1 MLLFRS
7 SFLAFIF
14 LFLIVGIF
22 FQSKLLL
29 FKNYIPVFL
38 GLVMFL
44 MGMTL
49 ELTDFKKILK
59 KPSLFFFVTFLQFTI
74 MPVAALLLVKTF
86 NIPPELSLGVI
97 ILGCCPGGTASNLI
111 TYLCNGNVALS
122 IVCTFFSTIVSVFL
136 TPILIFLLSNKNID
150 INVISL
156 IKSSFFIVFLPVFFG
171 LIFKIFVPM
180 NKFLK
185 LLPKISEFFIA
196 FIIGIIFSLNLNLLN
211 QLSYSLFFCIVL
223 HNLIGLSMGFLIGGI
238 LGLSLRE
245 KKTISIEVGMQNSG
259 LGMAL
264 SILHFSKI
272 VALPSA
278 IFSLW
283 HNISAVGLV
292 YCWKKK

>member
-7 SFLAFIF
+7 SFLTFIF

-22 FQSKLLL
+22 FPSKLLL

-74 MPVAALLLVKTF
+74 MPVAALVLVKTF

-171 LIFKIFVPM
+171 LIFKFFIPM
-180 NKFLK
+180 HKFSK

-196 FIIGIIFSLNLNLLN
+196 FIIGIIFSLNLNLLD
-211 QLSYSLFFCIVL
+211 QLSYSLFFCIIL
-223 HNLIGLSMGFLIGGI
+223 HNLIGLSVGFLISGF
-238 LGLSLRE
+238 LGLSFGE

>member
-14 LFLIVGIF
+14 LFLIVGVF
-22 FQSKLLL
+22 FPSTLLL

-74 MPVAALLLVKTF
+74 MPVAALVLVKTF

-150 INVISL
+150 IDVISL

-180 NKFLK
+180 YKFLK

-223 HNLIGLSMGFLIGGI
+223 HNLIGLSMGFLIGGF

>member
-7 SFLAFIF
+7 SFLIFIF
-14 LFLIVGIF
+14 FFILIGIF
-22 FQSKLLL
+22 LPSKLSL
-29 FKNYIPVFL
+29 FKDYIPVFL

-49 ELTDFKKILK
+49 ELIDFKKILK

-74 MPVAALLLVKTF
+74 MPVTAFVLVKAF
-86 NIPPELSLGVI
+86 NIPSELALGII

-136 TPILIFLLSNKNID
+136 TPILIFLLSSKNINID
-150 INVISL
+150 VIPL
-156 IKSSFFIVFLPVFFG
+156 IKSLFLIVFLPVFLG
-171 LIFKIFVPM
+171 LFFKIFIPM
-180 NKFLK
+180 ERVIKF
-185 LLPKISEFFIA
+185 LPKISEFLIA
-196 FIIGIIFSLNLNLLN
+196 FIIGIIFSLNLSHIN
-211 QLSYSLFFCIVL
+211 QLSYSLISCIVL
-223 HNLIGLSMGFLIGGI
+223 HNLIGLSTGFFVGNF
-238 LGLSLRE
+238 LGLSLKE

-264 SILHFSKI
+264 SIIHFSKI

>member
-22 FQSKLLL
+22 FPSKLLL

-74 MPVAALLLVKTF
+74 MPVAALVLVKTF

-180 NKFLK
+180 HKFLK

-223 HNLIGLSMGFLIGGI
+223 HNLIGLCMGFLIGGF

>member
-14 LFLIVGIF
+14 LFLIVGVF
-22 FQSKLLL
+22 FPSTLLL

-74 MPVAALLLVKTF
+74 MPVAALVLVKTF

-171 LIFKIFVPM
+171 LIFKIFIPM
-180 NKFLK
+180 HRFIK

-196 FIIGIIFSLNLNLLN
+196 FIIGIIFSLNLNLLD
-211 QLSYSLFFCIVL
+211 QLSYSLFFCIIL
-223 HNLIGLSMGFLIGGI
+223 HNLIGLSVGFLISGF
-238 LGLSLRE
+238 LGLSFRE

-292 YCWKKK
+292 YYWKKK

>member
-14 LFLIVGIF
+14 LFLIVGVF
-22 FQSKLLL
+22 FPSTLLL

-74 MPVAALLLVKTF
+74 MPVAALVLVKTF

-171 LIFKIFVPM
+171 LIFKIFVPV

>member
-14 LFLIVGIF
+14 LFLIVGVF
-22 FQSKLLL
+22 FPSTLLL

-74 MPVAALLLVKTF
+74 MPVAALVLVKTF

-180 NKFLK
+180 HKFLK
-185 LLPKISEFFIA
+185 FLPKISEFFIA

-211 QLSYSLFFCIVL
+211 QLSYSLFFCIIL
-223 HNLIGLSMGFLIGGI
+223 HNLIGLSMGFLIGGF
-238 LGLSLRE
+238 LGLSFRE

>member
-14 LFLIVGIF
+14 LFLIVGVF
-22 FQSKLLL
+22 FPSTLLL

-180 NKFLK
+180 HKFLK

>member
-14 LFLIVGIF
+14 LFLIVGVF
-22 FQSKLLL
+22 FPSTLLL

-74 MPVAALLLVKTF
+74 MPVAALVLVKTF

-150 INVISL
+150 IDVISL

-180 NKFLK
+180 HKFLK

-223 HNLIGLSMGFLIGGI
+223 HNLIGLCMGFLIGGF

>member
-7 SFLAFIF
+7 SFLTFIF
-14 LFLIVGIF
+14 LFLIVGVF
-22 FQSKLLL
+22 FPSTLLL

-74 MPVAALLLVKTF
+74 MPVAALILVKTF
-86 NIPPELSLGVI
+86 NILPELSLGVI

-136 TPILIFLLSNKNID
+136 TPILIFLLSHKNID

-171 LIFKIFVPM
+171 LIFKFFISIH
-180 NKFLK
+180 KFSK

-196 FIIGIIFSLNLNLLN
+196 FIIGIIFSLNFNLLD
-211 QLSYSLFFCIVL
+211 QLSYSLIFCIVL
-223 HNLIGLSMGFLIGGI
+223 HNLIGLSVGFLISGF
-238 LGLSLRE
+238 LGLSFRE

>member
-14 LFLIVGIF
+14 LFLIVGVF
-22 FQSKLLL
+22 FPSTLLL

-74 MPVAALLLVKTF
+74 MPVAALVLVKTF

-150 INVISL
+150 IDVISL

>member
-22 FQSKLLL
+22 FQSELLL

-44 MGMTL
+44 MGITL

-74 MPVAALLLVKTF
+74 MPVAALVLVKTF

-223 HNLIGLSMGFLIGGI
+223 HNLIGLCMGFLIGGF

>member
-14 LFLIVGIF
+14 LFLIVGVF
-22 FQSKLLL
+22 FPSTLLL

-74 MPVAALLLVKTF
+74 MPVAALVLVKTF

-150 INVISL
+150 IDVISL

-180 NKFLK
+180 HKFLK

>member
-7 SFLAFIF
+7 SFLAFIS
-14 LFLIVGIF
+14 LFLIVSVIF
-22 FQSKLLL
+22 PSTLLL

-74 MPVAALLLVKTF
+74 MPVAALVLVKTF

-136 TPILIFLLSNKNID
+136 TAILIFLLSNKNID

-171 LIFKIFVPM
+171 LIFKIFVAV

-223 HNLIGLSMGFLIGGI
+223 HNLIGLSMGFLIGGF

>member
-7 SFLAFIF
+7 SFLIFIF
-14 LFLIVGIF
+14 FFLVIGIF
-22 FQSKLLL
+22 LPSKLSL

-49 ELTDFKKILK
+49 ELIDFKKILK

-74 MPVAALLLVKTF
+74 MPVTAFVLVKTF
-86 NIPPELSLGVI
+86 NIPSELALGII

-136 TPILIFLLSNKNID
+136 TPILIFLLSSKNINID
-150 INVISL
+150 VISL
-156 IKSSFFIVFLPVFFG
+156 IKSSFLIVFLPVFLG
-171 LIFKIFVPM
+171 LFFKIFIPM
-180 NKFLK
+180 ERVIKFL
-185 LLPKISEFFIA
+185 PKVSEFLIA
-196 FIIGIIFSLNLNLLN
+196 FIIGIIFSLNLSHIN
-211 QLSYSLFFCIVL
+211 QLSYSLIYCIVL
-223 HNLIGLSMGFLIGGI
+223 HNLIGLGTGFFVGNF
-238 LGLSLRE
+238 LGLSFKE

-264 SILHFSKI
+264 SIIHFSKI

>member
-14 LFLIVGIF
+14 LFLIVGVF
-22 FQSKLLL
+22 FPSTLLL

-74 MPVAALLLVKTF
+74 MPVAALVLVKTF

-171 LIFKIFVPM
+171 LIFKIFVPVH
-180 NKFLK
+180 KFLK

>member
-14 LFLIVGIF
+14 LFLIVGVF
-22 FQSKLLL
+22 FPSTLLL

-74 MPVAALLLVKTF
+74 MPVAAFVLVKTF

-180 NKFLK
+180 HKFLK

-223 HNLIGLSMGFLIGGI
+223 HNLIGLSMGFLIGGF

>member
-1 MLLFRS
+1 MFLFRS
-7 SFLAFIF
+7 SFLIFIF
-14 LFLIVGIF
+14 FFLVIGISLP
-22 FQSKLLL
+22 SKLSL

-49 ELTDFKKILK
+49 ELIDFKKILK

-74 MPVAALLLVKTF
+74 MPVTALVLVKTF
-86 NIPPELSLGVI
+86 NIPSELALGII

-136 TPILIFLLSNKNID
+136 TPILIFLLSSKNINID
-150 INVISL
+150 VIVL
-156 IKSSFFIVFLPVFFG
+156 IKSSFLIVFLPVFLG
-171 LIFKIFVPM
+171 LFFKILIPIERVT
-180 NKFLK
+180 KF
-185 LLPKISEFFIA
+185 LPKISEFFIA
-196 FIIGIIFSLNLNLLN
+196 FIIGIIFSLNFNLLS

-223 HNLIGLSMGFLIGGI
+223 HNLVGLSAGFLIGGL
-238 LGLSLRE
+238 LGLSFKE

>member
-14 LFLIVGIF
+14 LFLIVGVF
-22 FQSKLLL
+22 FPSTLLL

-74 MPVAALLLVKTF
+74 MPVAALVLVKTF

-150 INVISL
+150 IDVISL

-180 NKFLK
+180 HKFLK

-196 FIIGIIFSLNLNLLN
+196 FIIGIIFSLNLNFLN

-264 SILHFSKI
+264 SVLHFSKI

>member
-7 SFLAFIF
+7 SFLTFIF
-14 LFLIVGIF
+14 FFLLIGTF
-22 FQSKLLL
+22 LPSELSL
-29 FKNYIPVFL
+29 FKNYIPLFL

-49 ELTDFKKILK
+49 ELDDFKKILK
-59 KPSLFFFVTFLQFTI
+59 KPSLFFFVTFLQFTV
-74 MPVAALLLVKTF
+74 MPVTALVLVKIF
-86 NIPPELSLGVI
+86 NIASDLSLGII

-136 TPILIFLLSNKNID
+136 TPVLILLLSSKNID
-150 INVISL
+150 INVVAL
-156 IKSSFFIVFLPVFFG
+156 IKSSFFIVFLPVFLG
-171 LIFKIFVPM
+171 LLFKFFISM
-180 NKFLK
+180 QKIIK

-196 FIIGIIFSLNLNLLN
+196 FIIGIIFSLNLNLLS
-211 QLSYSLFFCIVL
+211 QLSYDLLFCIVL
-223 HNLIGLSMGFLIGGI
+223 HNLIGLSAGFLIGGL
-238 LGLSLRE
+238 LGLSFKE

>member
-7 SFLAFIF
+7 SFLIFIF
-14 LFLIVGIF
+14 FFLVIGIF
-22 FQSKLLL
+22 LPSKLSL
-29 FKNYIPVFL
+29 FKNYIPFFL

-49 ELTDFKKILK
+49 ELIDFKKILK

-74 MPVAALLLVKTF
+74 MPVTAFALVKTF
-86 NIPPELSLGVI
+86 NIPSELALGII

-136 TPILIFLLSNKNID
+136 TPILIFVLSSKSINID
-150 INVISL
+150 VIAL
-156 IKSSFFIVFLPVFFG
+156 IKSSFLIVFLPVFLG
-171 LIFKIFVPM
+171 LFFKIFIPM
-180 NKFLK
+180 ERVIKF
-185 LLPKISEFFIA
+185 LPKISEFLIA
-196 FIIGIIFSLNLNLLN
+196 FIIGIIFSLNLSHIN
-211 QLSYSLFFCIVL
+211 QLSYSLISCIVL
-223 HNLIGLSMGFLIGGI
+223 HNLIGLGTGFFVGNF
-238 LGLSLRE
+238 LGLSFKE

-264 SILHFSKI
+264 SIIHFSKI

>member
-14 LFLIVGIF
+14 LFLIVGVF
-22 FQSKLLL
+22 FPSTLLL

-74 MPVAALLLVKTF
+74 MPVAALILVKTF

-180 NKFLK
+180 HKFLK

-223 HNLIGLSMGFLIGGI
+223 HNLIGLCMGFLIGGF

>member
-1 MLLFRS
+1 MFLFRS
-7 SFLAFIF
+7 SFLIFIF
-14 LFLIVGIF
+14 FFLGIGIF
-22 FQSKLLL
+22 LPSKLSLL
-29 FKNYIPVFL
+29 KNYIPLFL

-49 ELTDFKKILK
+49 ELIDFKKILK
-59 KPSLFFFVTFLQFTI
+59 KPSLFFFVTFLQFSI
-74 MPVAALLLVKTF
+74 MPVTAYALVKTF
-86 NIPPELSLGVI
+86 NIPSELALGII

-136 TPILIFLLSNKNID
+136 TPILIFFLSSKNINID
-150 INVISL
+150 VIAL
-156 IKSSFFIVFLPVFFG
+156 IKSSFLIVFLPVFLG
-171 LIFKIFVPM
+171 LFFKILIPM
-180 NKFLK
+180 ERVTKFL
-185 LLPKISEFFIA
+185 PKVSEFFIA
-196 FIIGIIFSLNLNLLN
+196 FIIGIIFSLNLNLLS

-223 HNLIGLSMGFLIGGI
+223 HNLIGLSAGFLMGGL
-238 LGLSLRE
+238 LGLSFKE

>member
-7 SFLAFIF
+7 SFLTFIF

-22 FQSKLLL
+22 LPSKLSF

-49 ELTDFKKILK
+49 ELNDFKKILK
-59 KPSLFFFVTFLQFTI
+59 KPSLFFFVTFLQFSI
-74 MPVAALLLVKTF
+74 MPVAALVLVKTF
-86 NIPPELSLGVI
+86 NISPELSLGVI

-171 LIFKIFVPM
+171 LIFKFFILIH
-180 NKFLK
+180 KFSK

-196 FIIGIIFSLNLNLLN
+196 FIIGIIFSLNLNLLD

-223 HNLIGLSMGFLIGGI
+223 HNLIGLSVGFLIGGF
-238 LGLSLRE
+238 LGLSFRE

>member
-14 LFLIVGIF
+14 LFLIVGVF
-22 FQSKLLL
+22 FPSTLLL

-74 MPVAALLLVKTF
+74 MPVAALVLVKTF

-150 INVISL
+150 IDVISL

-171 LIFKIFVPM
+171 LIFKLFVPV

-223 HNLIGLSMGFLIGGI
+223 HNLIGLCMGFLIGGI

>member
-1 MLLFRS
+1 
-7 SFLAFIF
+7 
-14 LFLIVGIF
+14 
-22 FQSKLLL
+22 
-29 FKNYIPVFL
+29 
-38 GLVMFL
+38 MFL

-74 MPVAALLLVKTF
+74 MPVAALVLVKTF

-150 INVISL
+150 IDVISL

-180 NKFLK
+180 HKFLK

-292 YCWKKK
+292 YYWKKK

>member
-14 LFLIVGIF
+14 LFLIVGVF
-22 FQSKLLL
+22 FPSTLLL

-74 MPVAALLLVKTF
+74 MPVAALVLVKTF

-180 NKFLK
+180 HRFIK

-196 FIIGIIFSLNLNLLN
+196 FIIGIIFSLNLNLLD

-223 HNLIGLSMGFLIGGI
+223 HNLIGLSMGFLIGGF
-238 LGLSLRE
+238 LGLSFRE

>member
-1 MLLFRS
+1 
-7 SFLAFIF
+7 
-14 LFLIVGIF
+14 
-22 FQSKLLL
+22 
-29 FKNYIPVFL
+29 
-38 GLVMFL
+38 MFL
-44 MGMTL
+44 MAMTL
-49 ELTDFKKILK
+49 ELNDFKKILK
-59 KPSLFFFVTFLQFTI
+59 KPSLFFFVTFLQFTV
-74 MPVAALLLVKTF
+74 MPVTAVILVKAF
-86 NIPPELSLGVI
+86 NIPSELSLGII

-122 IVCTFFSTIVSVFL
+122 IVCTFFSTIVSVLL
-136 TPILIFLLSNKNID
+136 TPMLIFLLSSKNVD
-150 INVISL
+150 INIIGL
-156 IKSSFFIVFLPVFFG
+156 IKSSFYIVFLPVFLG
-171 LIFKIFVPM
+171 LVFKVFIPI
-180 NKFLK
+180 KKILK
-185 LLPKISEFFIA
+185 LIPKISEFFIA
-196 FIIGIIFSLNLNLLN
+196 FIIGIIFSLNFNLLN

-223 HNLIGLSMGFLIGGI
+223 HNLIGLSVGFLIGGL

>member
-14 LFLIVGIF
+14 LFLIVGVF
-22 FQSKLLL
+22 FPSTLLL

-59 KPSLFFFVTFLQFTI
+59 KPSLFFFVTFLQFTV
-74 MPVAALLLVKTF
+74 MPVAALVLVKTF
-86 NIPPELSLGVI
+86 NIPTELSLGVI

-171 LIFKIFVPM
+171 LIFKIFIPM
-180 NKFLK
+180 HRFIK

-196 FIIGIIFSLNLNLLN
+196 FIIGIIFSLNLNLLD
-211 QLSYSLFFCIVL
+211 QLSYSLFFCIIS
-223 HNLIGLSMGFLIGGI
+223 HNLIGLSVGFLIGSF
-238 LGLSLRE
+238 LGLSFRE

-264 SILHFSKI
+264 SVLHFSKI

-292 YCWKKK
+292 YYWKKK

>member
-14 LFLIVGIF
+14 LFLIVGVF
-22 FQSKLLL
+22 YPSTLLL

>member
-14 LFLIVGIF
+14 LFLIVGVF
-22 FQSKLLL
+22 FPSTLLL

-74 MPVAALLLVKTF
+74 MPVAALVLVKTF

-223 HNLIGLSMGFLIGGI
+223 HNLIGLSMGFLIGGF

>member
-22 FQSKLLL
+22 FPSKLLL

-171 LIFKIFVPM
+171 LIFKIFIPM
-180 NKFLK
+180 HRFIK

-196 FIIGIIFSLNLNLLN
+196 FIIGIIFSLNLNLLD
-211 QLSYSLFFCIVL
+211 QLSFSLFFCIVL
-223 HNLIGLSMGFLIGGI
+223 HNLIGLSMGFLIGGF

>member
-7 SFLAFIF
+7 SFLIFIF
-14 LFLIVGIF
+14 FFLVIGVF
-22 FQSKLLL
+22 LPSKLSL
-29 FKNYIPVFL
+29 FKNHIPVFL

-49 ELTDFKKILK
+49 ELIDFKKIFK
-59 KPSLFFFVTFLQFTI
+59 RPSLFFFVTFFQFTI
-74 MPVAALLLVKTF
+74 MPVTAFVLVKTF
-86 NIPPELSLGVI
+86 NISSELALGII

-136 TPILIFLLSNKNID
+136 TPILIFLLSSKNINID
-150 INVISL
+150 VIAL
-156 IKSSFFIVFLPVFFG
+156 IKSSFLIVFLPVFLG
-171 LIFKIFVPM
+171 LFFKILIPM
-180 NKFLK
+180 ERVTKF
-185 LLPKISEFFIA
+185 LPKISEFFIA
-196 FIIGIIFSLNLNLLN
+196 FIIGIIFSLNLNLLS

-223 HNLIGLSMGFLIGGI
+223 HNFVGLGAGFLMGGL
-238 LGLSLRE
+238 LGLSFKE

>member
-22 FQSKLLL
+22 FPSKLLL

-74 MPVAALLLVKTF
+74 MPVAALILVKTF

-180 NKFLK
+180 HKFLK

-223 HNLIGLSMGFLIGGI
+223 HNLIGLSMGFLIGGF

>member
-22 FQSKLLL
+22 FPSKLLL

-74 MPVAALLLVKTF
+74 MPVAALVLVKTF

-180 NKFLK
+180 HKFLK

-223 HNLIGLSMGFLIGGI
+223 HNLIGLSMGFLIGGF

>member
-14 LFLIVGIF
+14 LFLIVGVF
-22 FQSKLLL
+22 FPSTLLL

-74 MPVAALLLVKTF
+74 MPVAALVLVKTF

-171 LIFKIFVPM
+171 LIFKIFIPM
-180 NKFLK
+180 HRFIK

-223 HNLIGLSMGFLIGGI
+223 HNLIGLSMGFLIGGF